1 MTMAKRIG
9 IEVQRLF
16 RPRKHGMEIVALELL
31 KQIQE
36 LDRQNE
42 YVLFAREDADRDC
55 LQATDNFQIQ
65 ALAGSNYI
73 QWEQFVLPRYA
84 RKAGIDFLHSTCNTS
99 SLRQVAPLMLTLH
112 DIIYLE
118 SLNFKGSTYQ
128 NFGNLYR
135 RWIVP
140 KLVRRSKIVVT
151 VSNFEKDTI
160 IEQLKVPEEKVK
172 VVYNAVNPRFNN
184 SYAEQ
189 DLTAF
194 RSKYQLPDAFVL
206 FLGNTAPK
214 KNTQNVISAYLEYL
228 TATTDPIPLV
238 ILDYDKSLLAARLQE
253 TGQSALMKHFLFPG
267 FITAAEMPLMY
278 NAASLFLYPSL
289 RESFGL
295 PILEAMGCGTP
306 VVTSNTSSM
315 PEVGGNAAVYTDPYK
330 VQDIAEKM
338 SDLLKDPVRAQQLSE
353 AGLQRAAE
361 FSWKAAAT
369 QLLELYKIM

>member
-1 MTMAKRIG
+1 MAKRIG